1 MKDRAPPLARLT
13 VRSRGANLLCVLLLG
28 ACSYQ
33 SSYVAPQD
41 GRPRVIWSAHD
52 NPGIE
57 AAGATPS
64 AECAAELRRLTGHVK
79 LRTTSQSIELPD
91 PMAQPTYRIAQ
102 AGYYLPAYQGQ
113 GPAPFAILPRLAPPL
128 VQPPLF
134 SPSLAIA
141 KTVLTKSSGGIRTG
155 GGGSGFSG
163 LGGLKLGGGG
173 GKDPAAILAAIFI
186 VSVIAA
192 LPAVNIGVSAAHPES
207 ATESARATDLVG
219 AWNDLM
225 RTPGSPCSLYTL
237 APQPVPAEG
246 GAQP

>member
-13 VRSRGANLLCVLLLG
+13 VGSWGANLLSVLFVG

-41 GRPRVIWSAHD
+41 GRPRVVWSANQD
-52 NPGIE
+52 PGIE
-57 AAGATPS
+57 SAGATPS

-79 LRTTSQSIELPD
+79 LRTTSHSIDLPE
-91 PMAQPTYRIAQ
+91 PMTQPTYRIAH

-113 GPAPFAILPRLAPPL
+113 GPATFAIMPGIGPPL
-128 VQPPLF
+128 GRPPLF

-141 KTVLTKSSGGIRTG
+141 KTVLTKPSGGIRTG
-155 GGGSGFSG
+155 GGGSALSG

-237 APQPVPAEG
+237 APQPVPVEG